1 MINKNAENNVESH
14 FVEVNKMGK
23 IPDKKTPRP
32 VGAERGAERICYN
45 IATRTIA
52 LIS

>member
-14 FVEVNKMGK
+14 FVEANKMGK

-32 VGAERGAERICYN
+32 VGAERGRGSYDK
-45 IATRTIA
+45 TIT
-52 LIS
+52 LDKL